1 MTQTPPPPDPAS
13 ASGKVTDLEKQLAD
27 AAAQVAKVQAELSA
41 ARAADPNHPEV
52 AVPYSGHAPV
62 VMINGQQVPAGQ
74 TIDLSAMLGGFF
86 GGAGAGCAAT
96 AGSGVSIPPVVSLN
110 GQVVSGGQ
118 PVDLSAILGAE
129 GAAHVRSSLE
139 QLGLGGQFA
148 GIFGSAPTT
157 PSAGAAPSF
166 AQPGSAQALPYTTT
180 PGEITS
186 GGNKALVWFAAVLV
200 IGLIGVIAYLLI
212 TASSR
217 VLVVLERE
225 ALRLP
230 GAC

>member
-1 MTQTPPPPDPAS
+1 MTQTPPPPDPAG

-62 VMINGQQVPAGQ
+62 VMINGQQVQAGQ
-74 TIDLSAMLGGFF
+74 SIDLSAMLGGFF
-86 GGAGAGCAAT
+86 GGAGAAAT
-96 AGSGVSIPPVVSLN
+96 AGQIPPVVSLN

-148 GIFGSAPTT
+148 GIFGSAPTS
-157 PSAGAAPSF
+157 PSAGPPPSF

-186 GGNKALVWFAAVLV
+186 GGNRALVWFAAVMV

-212 TASSR
+212 T
-217 VLVVLERE
+217 
-225 ALRLP
+225 
-230 GAC
+230 

>member
-62 VMINGQQVPAGQ
+62 VMINGQQVQAGQ

-86 GGAGAGCAAT
+86 GGAGAAAT
-96 AGSGVSIPPVVSLN
+96 AGQIPPVVSLN

-148 GIFGSAPTT
+148 GIFGSAPTS
-157 PSAGAAPSF
+157 PSAGPPPSF
-166 AQPGSAQALPYTTT
+166 AQPGSTQALPYTST

-186 GGNKALVWFAAVLV
+186 GGNKALVWFAAVMV

-212 TASSR
+212 T
-217 VLVVLERE
+217 
-225 ALRLP
+225 
-230 GAC
+230 

>member
-1 MTQTPPPPDPAS
+1 MTETPPTPDPAS

-27 AAAQVAKVQAELSA
+27 AAAHVAKIQAELSA
-41 ARAADPNHPEV
+41 ARAADPNHPQV
-52 AVPYSGHAPV
+52 PVPYSGHAPV

-74 TIDLSAMLGGFF
+74 AIDLSAMLGGFF
-86 GGAGAGCAAT
+86 GGAGAAGAAAT
-96 AGSGVSIPPVVSLN
+96 AGQIVNIPPVVSLN

-148 GIFGSAPTT
+148 GLFGAPSSTT
-157 PSAGAAPSF
+157 PMATASASGPAH
-166 AQPGSAQALPYTTT
+166 ALRYSTT

-186 GGNKALVWFAAVLV
+186 SGNKALVWLAAALV
-200 IGLIGVIAYLLI
+200 IGLVGVIAYL
-212 TASSR
+212 
-217 VLVVLERE
+217 VLFN
-225 ALRLP
+225 
-230 GAC
+230 

>member
-13 ASGKVTDLEKQLAD
+13 ASGKVSDLEKQLAD

-62 VMINGQQVPAGQ
+62 VMINGQQVQAGQ
-74 TIDLSAMLGGFF
+74 AIDLSAMLGGFF
-86 GGAGAGCAAT
+86 GGAGVAGAAGT
-96 AGSGVSIPPVVSLN
+96 AGQGVQIPPVVSLN

-118 PVDLSAILGAE
+118 PVDLTAILGAE

-148 GIFGSAPTT
+148 GIFGSAT
-157 PSAGAAPSF
+157 PSASQPAAF
-166 AQPGSAQALPYTTT
+166 AQPGAAQALPYTST

-186 GGNKALVWFAAVLV
+186 SGNTALKWFAAVMV
-200 IGLIGVIAYLLI
+200 IGLIGVVAYLLI
-212 TASSR
+212 T
-217 VLVVLERE
+217 
-225 ALRLP
+225 
-230 GAC
+230 